1 MPPEEPIIDSNA
13 ADATTTP
20 SSPHNKNDVIVGPDL
35 NDSKSPFDKKL
46 YRQILLPNGLR
57 AVLVC
62 DTVAMAQAHNEGGL
76 YHCDD
81 DDDDDDDDSDDDDEE
96 EQDDNKDMES
106 SDDSE
111 ADNEHHGGGHHSE
124 HGGLR
129 EAAAAM
135 VVGVGSMY
143 DPPECQGMAHFLEH
157 LLFMGS
163 KKYPQE
169 NAYDSFLSKHG
180 GSDNAFTELE
190 HTVYHFEIP
199 QEHLVGA
206 LDMFAQFFTS
216 PLMLEASVE
225 RELNAIESEFQLVK
239 NSDSCR
245 VNQLMCH
252 TSGNDPK
259 DHPFAK
265 FAWGN
270 IQSLKVWNRLPV
282 SCHIICMWKLV
293 DRLLLVVSLELTH
306 TSGRLF

>member
-1 MPPEEPIIDSNA
+1 MPPEEPKIDGNA
-13 ADATTTP
+13 ADAATTATATATATT
-20 SSPHNKNDVIVGPDL
+20 SIPHDKNNVIVGPDL
-35 NDSKSPFDKKL
+35 NDTKSPFDKKL

-57 AVLVC
+57 AVLVS

-76 YHCDD
+76 HHGDD
-81 DDDDDDDDSDDDDEE
+81 DDDDDYSDDDDEE
-96 EQDDNKDMES
+96 EQEQDKDTES

-111 ADNEHHGGGHHSE
+111 ADNEHHGGHHSE

-143 DPPECQGMAHFLEH
+143 DPNDCQGMAHFLEH

-169 NAYDSFLSKHG
+169 NAYDSFMSKHG

-206 LDMFAQFFTS
+206 LDMFAQFFTA
-216 PLMLEASVE
+216 PLLLETSVE

-259 DHPFAK
+259 DHPFSK

-270 IQSLKVWNRLPV
+270 IQSLKVSDL
-282 SCHIICMWKLV
+282 
-293 DRLLLVVSLELTH
+293 
-306 TSGRLF
+306 GY

>member
-1 MPPEEPIIDSNA
+1 MPPEEPPIEGNA
-13 ADATTTP
+13 SHTTP
-20 SSPHNKNDVIVGPDL
+20 STSTTHKNVIVGPDL

-76 YHCDD
+76 YHDD
-81 DDDDDDDDSDDDDEE
+81 DDDDDDDDSGDDDKE
-96 EQDDNKDMES
+96 DDNNDTES

-111 ADNEHHGGGHHSE
+111 ADNEHHGGHHSE

-163 KKYPQE
+163 KKYPEE
-169 NAYDSFLSKHG
+169 NAYDSFMSKHG

-190 HTVYHFEIP
+190 HTVFHFEIP

-216 PLMLEASVE
+216 PLLLDSSVE
-225 RELNAIESEFQLVK
+225 RELQSIESEFQLVK
-239 NSDSCR
+239 NSDNCR

-265 FAWGN
+265 FSWGN
-270 IQSLKVWNRLPV
+270 IQSLKVCMFVCMFVQSSVMKCHELN
-282 SCHIICMWKLV
+282 CHI
-293 DRLLLVVSLELTH
+293 H
-306 TSGRLF
+306 TGYLA

>member
-1 MPPEEPIIDSNA
+1 MPPEQPEIDGNA
-13 ADATTTP
+13 ADTTSTCTSTSAIASAT
-20 SSPHNKNDVIVGPDL
+20 HNNNNDNNVIVGPDL
-35 NDSKSPFDKKL
+35 NDTKSPFDKKL

-76 YHCDD
+76 HHGDD
-81 DDDDDDDDSDDDDEE
+81 DDDDDDDDEYSNDNEE
-96 EQDDNKDMES
+96 EDDKDTES

-111 ADNEHHGGGHHSE
+111 ADNEHHGGHHSE

-163 KKYPQE
+163 KKYPLE
-169 NAYDSFLSKHG
+169 NAYDSFMSKHG

-199 QEHLVGA
+199 QEHLAGA

-216 PLMLEASVE
+216 PLLLDSSVE
-225 RELNAIESEFQLVK
+225 RELQSIESEFQLVK
-239 NSDSCR
+239 NSDNCR
-245 VNQLMCH
+245 VNQLVCH

-265 FAWGN
+265 FSWGN
-270 IQSLKVWNRLPV
+270 IQSLKVCYSL
-282 SCHIICMWKLV
+282 IYIYLCM
-293 DRLLLVVSLELTH
+293 DRLLLVH
-306 TSGRLF
+306 H